1 MGNPDKRFAG
11 KTAKFAMTVLSTAVI
26 IAASS
31 TIAHAKK
38 VDATDSDKGKAV
50 PPYAVQADEEPKGR
64 SRHKNRRV
72 NRNPQNL
79 SVSKDFK
86 FYKQVASLDLT
97 DPVQAETFLQFMD
110 IRLAEKELNEEVV
123 LVKENEPEAT
133 VLEKSGQVELDEKA
147 LAAAE
152 QTRQSEKQKAFKPQA
167 EKEVSPPAVAP
178 VITAEE
184 KQEPK
189 KITKPV
195 RVDKK
200 KERPAP
206 HSRDVQKNQG
216 KAADEVRPVEK
227 SAADKEKEKEEARIA
242 RAMERRK
249 AREQAKAE
257 KLKAEELRLAEEKR
271 KAEEKAR
278 IEKEKAE
285 ERRLAEEKRKA
296 EEKAKREK
304 QKAEELKLAEEKRKA
319 EEKAKAEKQKAE
331 ELRLAEEKRKAEEKA
346 KEEEAKAEQQKAEAL
361 KLAEEKRIAEQ
372 KAKEK
377 AKADR
382 DKAEALAQ
390 EQKRKEEELERIR
403 QEREKERLQAEK
415 KKEEAALLAKQE
427 AEKAEQI
434 KQAAANILPSR
445 PIAYQIASEQ
455 DPKIINFDQAITRR
469 FKVAGS
475 YLDKGE
481 HGDNIVKDN
490 RGREYMNVIAFWD
503 VLVEPQSSGENHYY
517 GSIQFPLGSRHPAII
532 KSTVQGDEIALGCKA
547 GEVVVLKSFETEG
560 VDYTHGLVDAYL
572 AHSVV
577 MPDGN
582 IAFQEVVRQPSFSL
596 INVETGCMP
605 SDMFSRSHV
614 DPERMGHDKTLHAL
628 PVKE

>member
-1 MGNPDKRFAG
+1 MGNPDKSFAG

-38 VDATDSDKGKAV
+38 VEATDSDKGKVV
-50 PPYAVQADEEPKGR
+50 PPYAVQADGEPR
-64 SRHKNRRV
+64 SRSKHKNRRV

-97 DPVQAETFLQFMD
+97 DPAQAETFLQFMD

-133 VLEKSGQVELDEKA
+133 ILEKPGQVGLDEKA
-147 LAAAE
+147 LATAE
-152 QTRQSEKQKAFKPQA
+152 QARQSEQQKAFKPQA
-167 EKEVSPPAVAP
+167 EKEVSSPPVTP
-178 VITAEE
+178 VIKTEE
-184 KQEPK
+184 KQEPQ
-189 KITKPV
+189 KITKPTK
-195 RVDKK
+195 VDKK

-206 HSRDVQKNQG
+206 HSRTVQKDKG
-216 KAADEVRPVEK
+216 KAVGEVRSAEK
-227 SAADKEKEKEEARIA
+227 SVADKEKEKEEEEARIA
-242 RAMERRK
+242 RAIERRE

-257 KLKAEELRLAEEKR
+257 KQKAEALRLAEEKR
-271 KAEEKAR
+271 KV
-278 IEKEKAE
+278 
-285 ERRLAEEKRKA
+285 
-296 EEKAKREK
+296 
-304 QKAEELKLAEEKRKA
+304 
-319 EEKAKAEKQKAE
+319 EEKAKAEK
-331 ELRLAEEKRKAEEKA
+331 EKA
-346 KEEEAKAEQQKAEAL
+346 
-361 KLAEEKRIAEQ
+361 
-372 KAKEK
+372 
-377 AKADR
+377 DT
-382 DKAEALAQ
+382 LAQ

-403 QEREKERLQAEK
+403 NEREKERLLAEK
-415 KKEEAALLAKQE
+415 RKEEAAQLAKQE

-445 PIAYQIASEQ
+445 PVAYQIASEQ

-490 RGREYMNVIAFWD
+490 RGREFLNVIAFWD
-503 VLVEPQSSGENHYY
+503 VLVEPQSNGDNHYY
-517 GSIQFPLGSRHPAII
+517 GSLQFPLGSRHPAII
-532 KSTVQGDEIALGCKA
+532 KSTVQGDEIALGCQA
-547 GEVVVLKSFETEG
+547 NEVVVLKSFETEG

-577 MPDGN
+577 MPDGTV
-582 IAFQEVVRQPSFSL
+582 AFQEVVRQPSFSL

-605 SDMFSRSHV
+605 RDMFSRSHV
-614 DPERMGHDKTLHAL
+614 DPERMGHDKTLHDL

>member
-11 KTAKFAMTVLSTAVI
+11 KTAKLVMIVLSTAVI

-50 PPYAVQADEEPKGR
+50 PPYAVQTDEEPKGR
-64 SRHKNRRV
+64 SRHKRRRV

-79 SVSKDFK
+79 SVSEDFK

-133 VLEKSGQVELDEKA
+133 VLEKPGQVGLDEKA
-147 LAAAE
+147 LATAE
-152 QTRQSEKQKAFKPQA
+152 QARQREQQKAFKPQA

-178 VITAEE
+178 VMKAEE
-184 KQEPK
+184 KQEPQQ
-189 KITKPV
+189 ITKPA

-206 HSRDVQKNQG
+206 HSRDVQKNKG
-216 KAADEVRPVEK
+216 KAVCEVRPAEK
-227 SAADKEKEKEEARIA
+227 SVADKKKEEEEARIA
-242 RAMERRK
+242 RAIERRE

-285 ERRLAEEKRKA
+285 ERRLLAEEKRKAEEA

-319 EEKAKAEKQKAE
+319 EEKAKAEQ
-331 ELRLAEEKRKAEEKA
+331 KA
-346 KEEEAKAEQQKAEAL
+346 KE
-361 KLAEEKRIAEQ
+361 
-372 KAKEK
+372 EK
-377 AKADR
+377 AKADKE
-382 DKAEALAQ
+382 KAEALAQ

-415 KKEEAALLAKQE
+415 KKEEAAQLAKQE

-434 KQAAANILPSR
+434 KQAAVNILPSR
-445 PIAYQIASEQ
+445 PVAYQIASEH

-469 FKVAGS
+469 FKVSGS

-582 IAFQEVVRQPSFSL
+582 VAFQEVVRQPSFSL

-628 PVKE
+628 PVRE